1 MFNCEQC
8 GACCRNV
15 GKTELGKQLA
25 LPNGICKYL
34 NQKTNLC
41 TIYKDRPIFC
51 NIDEYYK
58 KYLYKIISL
67 DMFYKL
73 NKQQCKQIQN
83 LNKDLERIFYDCKFK

>member
-41 TIYKDRPIFC
+41 TIYKDRPIYC
-51 NIDEYYK
+51 NVDKYYE
-58 KYLYKIISL
+58 KYLSDKISKQE
-67 DMFYKL
+67 FYNMNKKECDKL
-73 NKQQCKQIQN
+73 QKVMK
-83 LNKDLERIFYDCKFK
+83 L